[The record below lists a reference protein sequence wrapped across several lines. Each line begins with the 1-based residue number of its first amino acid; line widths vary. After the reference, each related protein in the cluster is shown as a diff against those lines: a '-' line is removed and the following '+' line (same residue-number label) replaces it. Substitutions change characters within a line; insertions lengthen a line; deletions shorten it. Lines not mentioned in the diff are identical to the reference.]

1 MSIKNISIILVI
13 LIAAIS
19 RFIPH
24 PPNFTPIIAM
34 GLFSG
39 FYLKNSKARALLLP
53 LGAMAISDI
62 FLGFHTISLFVYF
75 SLAMISSRSI

>member
-24 PPNFTPIIAM
+24 RVSCQSEEDLIFIETQT
-34 GLFSG
+34 GEYFG
-39 FYLKNSKARALLLP
+39 ED
-53 LGAMAISDI
+53 DI
-62 FLGFHTISLFVYF
+62 VRLEDDYD
-75 SLAMISSRSI
+75 RQ